1 MNFKKFNFKGNNKI
15 DNPFAAQDKRN
26 FLEYIADNKKI
37 VMPLILVL
45 AVALTI
51 IIALNANKKENEGK
65 IQEDVVTSVNEDG
78 SYVVPEVDL
87 EKNAYEDVNTL
98 MKTYFDAYAAGDMD
112 TIKSIYVGLEA
123 TEELR
128 LQEVSEYISGIPT
141 IDVYTKPG
149 PVDGSYVV
157 YAYTEVLFEGYDIAM
172 PGMQTMYVCT
182 DENGKLFINGDVV
195 DDRVTDYI
203 SNISLQADVKDLNNE
218 VAVSY
223 NDIIAENKE
232 LADFLSDMSAKIQV
246 SVGEALAAIESGEA
260 PVTDEAV
267 AEASETPAEAS
278 EAPAEGEEAAPA
290 EDAAEAT
297 SGEDGQEADAAA
309 EAGSVEEAAPVKKT
323 IKATDVIN
331 IRSSDSET
339 ADKVGKT
346 SIGEEFTQ
354 LEELANG
361 WSKIEYQDGVAYVKT
376 MYFEEV
382 TEDTEDTADAAT
394 EGGSGTADT
403 EETDNAAD
411 TASSTNDS
419 TSDSA
424 SSKVDSNAKGKMQ
437 VSDTVRLRKS
447 QSTDSN
453 DNIITN
459 IYKNEIINVIEQYAN
474 GWAKVEYDGKT
485 GYIKTEFL
493 KMD

>member
-1 MNFKKFNFKGNNKI
+1 MNFKKLNFKGNKKNE
-15 DNPFAAQDKRN
+15 NPFAGQDKRT
-26 FLEYIADNKKI
+26 FLEYISDNKKI
-37 VMPLILVL
+37 VMPIILVL
-45 AVALTI
+45 AVAITI
-51 IIALNANKKENEGK
+51 VIAINANKKETEKNTP
-65 IQEDVVTSVNEDG
+65 EDIVTSVNEDG

-87 EKNAYEDVNTL
+87 QKNEYEDVNNL

-128 LQEVSEYISGIPT
+128 LQEVSKYISGIPT

-182 DENGKLFINGDVV
+182 DENGKLYINGDVV

-203 SNISLQADVKDLNNE
+203 TSISLQADVKDLNNE

-223 NDIIAENKE
+223 NDIIAANEE
-232 LADFLSDMSAKIQV
+232 LADFLSDMGAKIQV
-246 SVGEALAAIESGEA
+246 SVGEALAAIESGET
-260 PVTDEAV
+260 PVAADENAENSEEV
-267 AEASETPAEAS
+267 AEGSEEGESAEVSADAGDAATEGDSQESDASAES
-278 EAPAEGEEAAPA
+278 SEDQEEAPA
-290 EDAAEAT
+290 
-297 SGEDGQEADAAA
+297 
-309 EAGSVEEAAPVKKT
+309 KKT

-339 ADKVGKT
+339 ADKIGKT

-354 LEELANG
+354 LEALANG

-382 TEDTEDTADAAT
+382 TEEEETADNSA
-394 EGGSGTADT
+394 
-403 EETDNAAD
+403 EETSKEDNSTD
-411 TASSTNDS
+411 TASSKEETE
-419 TSDSA
+419 TKTEEK

-437 VSDTVRLRKS
+437 VSETVRLRKS
-447 QSTDSN
+447 QSTDSS

-459 IYKNEIINVIEQYAN
+459 IYAGDTINVIEQYAN

-485 GYIKTEFL
+485 GYIKTEYL
-493 KMD
+493 KKD